1 MPKQPSF
8 KTFLGRYIKNNGVKR
23 TVNKVIGQLR
33 PSSILDDYR
42 LIKSMHNG
50 CKSSSGPKHVQLDV
64 TGECDNSC
72 LACWCNSP
80 LIKSDFRDSRE
91 HSIDYDVLTKT
102 IDELNRMHTKEIT
115 ISGGGEPLKYKKII
129 EAIQYIKNRN
139 ITCILYTNFISAS
152 KDSIFK
158 LIEAKLDRLVA
169 SVWAGS
175 QQTYSLL
182 HPGIDT
188 KSFEK
193 VKENLLFLSAQKPRP
208 LVRIHNVICSL
219 NYHEVNLMMD
229 FAQEIG
235 ADEVSFSAV
244 DAIPGM
250 TDSLLLTAQQR
261 DKLINDLK
269 ELKPLK
275 VKVVNLDDFIRRL
288 TSEGYLRGV
297 YDKEYVQQNSC
308 YAGWLFSRIDAK
320 GNVNPCLK
328 SHKICVG
335 NIYEKSFS
343 EIWNSSLQLEF
354 RRNSRHINKNKD
366 YFSVVGNGP
375 DNEIGCLRFCD
386 DALTNMAMHR
396 KFSFYP
402 SIKILKAIVILQK
415 TLTAIFS
422 KARFLGKILYLFFIV
437 FLYSLFCK
445 ARKLF
450 RKSVIFPGE

>member
-1 MPKQPSF
+1 
-8 KTFLGRYIKNNGVKR
+8 
-23 TVNKVIGQLR
+23 
-33 PSSILDDYR
+33 
-42 LIKSMHNG
+42 IKSMHDG
-50 CKSSSGPKHVQLDV
+50 CKSSGGPKHVQLDV

-80 LIKSDFRDSRE
+80 LIKSGSRDFRE
-91 HSIDYDVLTKT
+91 HSLDYNVLTKA
-102 IDELNRMHTKEIT
+102 IDELSRMRTREIT
-115 ISGGGEPLKYKKII
+115 ISGGGEPFKYKKLI
-129 EAIQYIKNRN
+129 ETIQYIKNKN
-139 ITCILYTNFISAS
+139 ITCILYTNFIAAN
-152 KDSIFK
+152 KDSILK
-158 LIEAKLDRLVA
+158 LVEAKLDCLVV

-175 QQTYSLL
+175 QQTYNLL
-182 HPGIDT
+182 HPGIDER
-188 KSFEK
+188 SFGK
-193 VKENLLFLSAQKPRP
+193 IKENILFLSTQNPRP
-208 LVRIHNVICSL
+208 LVRIHNVISSL
-219 NYHEVNLMMD
+219 NYHEVNLMLD

-235 ADEVSFSAV
+235 ADEVSFSVV
-244 DAIPGM
+244 DIIPGM

-269 ELKPLK
+269 ELRPSK
-275 VKVVNLDDFIRRL
+275 VKVVNLNDFIRRL

-297 YDKEYVQQNSC
+297 YDKEYAQQNVC
-308 YAGWLFSRIDAK
+308 YTGWLFSRIDAK

-366 YFSVVGNGP
+366 YFSVVGNSL
-375 DNEIGCLRFCD
+375 DNEIGCSRFCD

-396 KFSFYP
+396 KLSFYP
-402 SIKILKAIVILQK
+402 SVKVLRAIVILQK
-415 TLTAIFS
+415 KLAAVFS
-422 KARFLGKILYLFFIV
+422 KARFFGKIIYLFFIV

-445 ARKLF
+445 VRKLF